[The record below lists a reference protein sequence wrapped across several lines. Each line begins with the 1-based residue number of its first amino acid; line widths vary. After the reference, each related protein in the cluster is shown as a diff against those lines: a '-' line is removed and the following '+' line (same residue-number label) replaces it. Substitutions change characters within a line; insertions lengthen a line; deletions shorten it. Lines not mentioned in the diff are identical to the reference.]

1 MKKSKYII
9 KNNLSIK
16 QAIKHMKSHGLK
28 SLFIINE
35 KSKLIGSISGG
46 DIRGAILKKKKLSN
60 SIKQIIQYSPK
71 FIYDGSPKLIN
82 KKLKIYFKK
91 YKIQNIPILN
101 KDKTIKD
108 IISWNELIKTKTK
121 VLKKINKLSN
131 YNFKVVIMAGG
142 KGSRLKPFTDILP
155 KPLIPIKKKTI
166 IEYILNNFIKYGLK
180 KFIITTNYKS
190 EILKSY
196 LIDKFSKN
204 LFQFVKEKKPSG
216 TVGSLKLIKSNSS
229 LLVSN
234 CDVFHKIKLNKFLD
248 FHFKN
253 KNDISL
259 VVAKKRNVVP
269 YGVCEINN
277 TNHIISLK
285 EKPTSNIIIN
295 TGLYIIGNKTIN
307 LIPKNKFY
315 DFNDLISLAIEK
327 KFKIGAF
334 KIRDNEWYDIGRW
347 DEYSKTKF
355 NIN

>member
-1 MKKSKYII
+1 MKKSKYLI
-9 KNNLSIK
+9 NSNLSI
-16 QAIKHMKSHGLK
+16 QQTIKHMKSHGLK
-28 SLFIINE
+28 SLFVVDEN
-35 KSKLIGSISGG
+35 SKLIGSISGG

-60 SIKQIIQYSPK
+60 NIKQIIQYSPK
-71 FIYDGSPKLIN
+71 FIYDRPSRAIN
-82 KKLKIYFKK
+82 KKLKNYFKK
-91 YKIQNIPILN
+91 YRIENIPILN

-108 IISWNELIKTKTK
+108 IISWNELIKTKPK

-131 YNFKVVIMAGG
+131 YNFKIVIMAGG

-155 KPLIPIKKKTI
+155 KPLIPIKNKTI
-166 IEYILNNFIKYGLK
+166 IEFILNTFIKYSLN

-204 LFQFVKEKKPSG
+204 SFQFIKETKPTG
-216 TVGSLKLIKSNSS
+216 TIGSLKLIKSNSS
-229 LLVSN
+229 FLVSN
-234 CDVFHKIKLNKFLD
+234 CDVYHKIKLNRFLD

-259 VVAKKRNVVP
+259 VVAKKKIVVP
-269 YGVCEINN
+269 YGVCEIKNSN
-277 TNHIISLK
+277 RIISLK
-285 EKPTSNIIIN
+285 EKPTSNIFIN
-295 TGLYIIGNKTIN
+295 TGLYIIGNKAKN
-307 LIPKNKFY
+307 LIPKKKFY
-315 DFNDLISLAIEK
+315 DFNDLISLALEK